1 MDLRDGTS
9 FQVQSHRRLENR
21 IQVIKKTF
29 IILKQLTQTLS
40 AWPLHGRMGL
50 KSIL

>member
-9 FQVQSHRRLENR
+9 FQVQSHRRLKNT
-21 IQVIKKTF
+21 IQVIKMTL
-29 IILKQLTQTLS
+29 IVSNQLTTTLS
-40 AWPLHGRMGL
+40 AWPLRDRMAL